1 MWQMMWYA
9 LDHELS
15 LSFSVLFSVYV
26 FGFYRVY
33 FFICEFVYFII
44 IMTCFKF
51 RFNLN
56 QIVMK
61 LKRCANVESALQ
73 IFLKHKCK

>member
-1 MWQMMWYA
+1 MMWYA

-33 FFICEFVYFII
+33 FFIYEFVYFII

-51 RFNLN
+51 CFNLN

-61 LKRCANVESALQ
+61 LKKCANVESALQ
-73 IFLKHKCK
+73 ICLKHKCK